1 VAESCRSIR
10 TNLTFLAS
18 ESSLD
23 TLLIT
28 SPGPREGKT
37 TSCLNMATVMAQS
50 GTRVLLVDTD
60 LRRPRVHT
68 AFEGWHNDFGLST
81 MLTDGMAAV
90 DVVRQSGI
98 ENLDVLTSGPVPP
111 NPAEL
116 LESDRFREVIDELMQ
131 RYDRVVFDSPPV
143 TPVTDAAILAGVMD
157 GVVLVVRASSTSK
170 EMMGRA
176 VELLSAVNANLVGVV
191 LNDVD
196 LTRRRNGSYYYYYY
210 RQYSQYYGE
219 EQDAA

>member
-1 VAESCRSIR
+1 
-10 TNLTFLAS
+10 
-18 ESSLD
+18 
-23 TLLIT
+23 
-28 SPGPREGKT
+28 
-37 TSCLNMATVMAQS
+37 MATVMAQS

-68 AFEGWHNDFGLST
+68 AFDGWHNDFGLST
-81 MLTDGMAAV
+81 MLREGMAVVDAV
-90 DVVRQSGI
+90 RSTQI

-116 LESDRFREVIDELMQ
+116 LESDRFREVVEELME

-143 TPVTDAAILAGVMD
+143 TPVTDAAILGGVMD
-157 GVVLVVRASSTSK
+157 GVVLVARACSTTK
-170 EMMGRA
+170 EVLGRA
-176 VELLSAVNANLVGVV
+176 VEVLSAVNANIIGVV